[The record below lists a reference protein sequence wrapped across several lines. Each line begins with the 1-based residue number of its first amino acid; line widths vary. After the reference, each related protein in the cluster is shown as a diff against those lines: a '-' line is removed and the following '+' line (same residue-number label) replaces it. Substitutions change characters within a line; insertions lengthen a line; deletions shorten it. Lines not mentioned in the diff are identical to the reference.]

1 MKYQIQQSEQYS
13 LASITQKQSDLVVAY
28 ISIDIHDRNTSRE
41 QALQMIYA
49 DALLSGAGKLNREQ
63 FLDAV
68 NKLGASIGI
77 SIGEG
82 RLNITLKSLKSKF
95 PELLKLTELMLLKP
109 QFTDKELER
118 IKKTTI
124 NELHEAAEDSKQ
136 ISHNEL
142 LNIFY
147 GQNDRKYTYEPAT
160 LIQEIKKLKKSDLSN
175 LHKNAIGQI
184 WTISIAAEE
193 SAVKKFE
200 LVIKNLKRKI
210 PAGKELARLHQ
221 QKPPQHT
228 TNFKNIPSRTNIDI
242 NFGAPIPITIHHPDF
257 FPLNFAMNVL
267 AKPGFSGR
275 LMSTVREKEGLTYM
289 IYGRIEGFV
298 ADEQGYWRIFTFFS
312 PDKAIQG
319 INSTV
324 RELTK
329 LFKGGVTKDE
339 FDKFKVILKTQQT
352 LLNDSVYKLLAD
364 LHAYHC
370 QNFTLAEIKE
380 FKSKIDTITIAEVNS
395 AIKAYLDPKTFSL
408 SCAGP
413 ITKVKSDIEK
423 LIKK

>member
-13 LASITQKQSDLVVAY
+13 LASITQKQSDLVVVY
-28 ISIDIHDRNTSRE
+28 ISIDIHDSNTSKE

-63 FLDAV
+63 FLDAA

-109 QFTDKELER
+109 QFIDKELER

-160 LIQEIKKLKKSDLSN
+160 LIHEIKKLKKSDLST
-175 LHKNAIGQI
+175 LHKNSIGQI

-193 SAVKKFE
+193 SVVSKFE
-200 LVIKNLKRKI
+200 LAIKNLKKQI
-210 PAGKELARLHQ
+210 PTGKELARLHQ
-221 QKPPQHT
+221 QKPPQHKA
-228 TNFKNIPSRTNIDI
+228 NFKNIPSRTNIDI

-257 FPLNFAMNVL
+257 LPLNFAMNVL

-312 PDKAIQG
+312 PDKALQG

-329 LFKGGVTKDE
+329 LYKSGVTKDE
-339 FDKFKVILKTQQT
+339 FEKFKVILKTQQT

-370 QNFTLAEIKE
+370 QNFTLDEIKV

-395 AIKAYLDPKTFSL
+395 AIKAYLDPQTFSL

-413 ITKVKSDIEK
+413 ITKVKRDIEK
-423 LIKK
+423 LIKQ